1 MSGLEVRF
9 PNDVLSRIID
19 EATIYMCA
27 CPAQVCEQIRHLR
40 NLVDYQANCMTKAGP
55 DMLASHKAIADM
67 ASQAHAVMEACLDRI
82 LDLEGWDRS
91 TYAMPTGL
99 RELQLK
105 EVQDD

>member
-1 MSGLEVRF
+1 
-9 PNDVLSRIID
+9 
-19 EATIYMCA
+19 
-27 CPAQVCEQIRHLR
+27 
-40 NLVDYQANCMTKAGP
+40 
-55 DMLASHKAIADM
+55 MLASHKAIADM